1 MFESDLLKGQ
11 FLVAAR
17 QLNDPNFYKTV
28 VLIVE
33 HSDEGAM
40 GLVVNRPS
48 SLNVA
53 TALSH
58 EFDVGQ
64 SDDLVYVGGP
74 VDQSALFMLH
84 SGEDLD
90 CCDRIV
96 APGIM
101 TVADHDTF
109 SSVIRSAHDG
119 ERPDLAY
126 RIFHGCAG
134 WAPEQLEG
142 EVERGDWLTVPA
154 CPDATFFE
162 DPYQVWDVSIARIF
176 RANRLVPQLVQNPE
190 WN

>member
-1 MFESDLLKGQ
+1 MFESELLKGQ

-48 SLNVA
+48 SLSVT

-58 EFDVGQ
+58 EFDL
-64 SDDLVYVGGP
+64 SNNDELVHVGGP
-74 VDQSALFMLH
+74 VDRDALFMLH

-90 CCDRIV
+90 CCDRQV

-109 SSVIRSAHDG
+109 ATIIRSAHNG
-119 ERPDLAY
+119 KRPELAY

-142 EVERGDWLTVPA
+142 EIARGDWLTVPA
-154 CPDATFFE
+154 TADATFVD
-162 DPYQVWDVSIARIF
+162 DPYQVWDAAIARIF
-176 RANRLVPQLVQNPE
+176 KANRLVPQSVKNPE